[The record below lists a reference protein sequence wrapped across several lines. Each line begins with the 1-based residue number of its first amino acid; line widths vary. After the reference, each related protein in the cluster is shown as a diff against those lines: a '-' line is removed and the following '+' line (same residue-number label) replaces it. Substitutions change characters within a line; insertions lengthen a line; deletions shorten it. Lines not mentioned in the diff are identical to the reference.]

1 MAITA
6 LIADSKSVSRQ
17 ELVGLLGRDRAIEV
31 IGDSREGQETIEMA
45 RSLRPNVVLLDG
57 GITSPDAVT
66 VVENMQLASSE
77 TAVIVL
83 IDGVNID
90 LVRRLMRAGARDCL
104 VKPVGVDDLLNTIRS
119 VHHQM
124 QKQRAALDAGNA
136 DAQMASGQMI
146 AVYSPQG
153 GAGKS
158 ILAANLGVALAK
170 AMGADQSKGRVALV
184 DLNLQFGDIDLM
196 LNLSPDNTIA
206 GLAQK
211 SSSGLDA
218 ELVEQYLTVHEE
230 SGLRVLVAPST
241 PQHAESIT
249 VYTVEQ
255 VLDILRGSYQF
266 VIVDTPSQLQDTTL
280 AALDA
285 SSMILLTATLDLL
298 ALHKT
303 RIALDMLRQLYVP
316 EKIQVVLNRANSDTG
331 ISIEEVEES
340 LGVPVRLQIPSDG
353 RTVVPSV
360 NEGKPFVLS
369 ASQTPIARRVN
380 DFALELLGRET
391 SSKNGDQANKNVGFL
406 KKLFG

>member
-1 MAITA
+1 MAITV
-6 LIADSKSVSRQ
+6 IVADPKSVSRQ
-17 ELVGLLGRDRAIEV
+17 EMVNLLARDRTLEV
-31 IGDSREGQETIEMA
+31 IGDAREGQEVTEMS
-45 RSLRPNVVLLDG
+45 RSLRPAVVLVDG
-57 GITSPDAVT
+57 SVTSPDVVT
-66 VVENMQLASSE
+66 TVENMQSVSPD
-77 TAVIVL
+77 TAVIAL
-83 IDGVNID
+83 IDGVNMD
-90 LVRRLMRAGARDCL
+90 LVRRLMRSGARDVL
-104 VKPVGVDDLLNTIRS
+104 VKPVAVDDLLNTIRT
-119 VHHQM
+119 VHHSVQR
-124 QKQRAALDAGNA
+124 QRAAMEAGS
-136 DAQMASGQMI
+136 DVPISGGQML

-158 ILAANLGVALAK
+158 ILAANLGVALARVLDG
-170 AMGADQSKGRVALV
+170 GAQKGRVALV

-211 SSSGLDA
+211 GAVGIDA
-218 ELVEQYLTVHEE
+218 ELIEQYLAMHED
-230 SGLRVLVAPST
+230 SGLRVLAAPSS

-255 VLDILRGSYQF
+255 VLDIMRASYQW

-285 SSMILLTATLDLL
+285 ATTILLVTTLDLL

-303 RIALDMLRQLYVP
+303 RIALDMLRQLYAP

-331 ISIEEVEES
+331 ISLAEVEES

-360 NEGKPFVLS
+360 NEGKPFVIS
-369 ASQTPIARRVN
+369 SPQSPIARRVS
-380 DFALELLGRET
+380 DFALELLGREVT
-391 SSKNGDQANKNVGFL
+391 KTNEGTGKTGLLQR
-406 KKLFG
+406 LFGP